1 MSVANKA
8 LSRVNFEGL
17 SVVIGC
23 LILELF
29 KISGLV

>member
-8 LSRVNFEGL
+8 LSRVNFERL

-23 LILELF
+23 LILEVF
-29 KISGLV
+29 KLAV